1 MATSSLRSEPSL
13 VTVVGRRT
21 STHGSARVPS
31 RQQIHTFTNAADPS
45 AGPSPMVVGSEA
57 QSVAATLRHI
67 RSRKMHRLMMVASE
81 KSRKLSADRRAPFR
95 DIVLQRS
102 FCLSLTNG
110 YRQLASTNAIT
121 AR

>member
-13 VTVVGRRT
+13 VTVIGRRT
-21 STHGSARVPS
+21 STHGGARGPS

-45 AGPSPMVVGSEA
+45 GPSPMVVDSEA

-102 FCLSLTNG
+102 FCLNLTNG